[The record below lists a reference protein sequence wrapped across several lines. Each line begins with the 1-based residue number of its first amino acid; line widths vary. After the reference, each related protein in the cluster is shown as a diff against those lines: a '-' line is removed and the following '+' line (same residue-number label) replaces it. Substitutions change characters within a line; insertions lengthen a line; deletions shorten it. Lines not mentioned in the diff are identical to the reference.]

1 MTEILIIDDSWLTRY
16 SLANMLKP
24 SGYNITEAVNGKD
37 GIEKII
43 KFKPDC
49 ILLDLLMPEI
59 DGFGVL
65 QALNEKNI
73 KCPVIVIT
81 ADIQETSRK
90 KCLQLG
96 VFDFA
101 NKPPKDNELIELVT
115 KALKYNKET

>member
-1 MTEILIIDDSWLTRY
+1 MAEILIIDDSWLTRY
-16 SLANMLKP
+16 SLTNMLKP

-65 QALNEKNI
+65 KALNEKNI
-73 KCPVIVIT
+73 KCPVIVIS
-81 ADIQETSRK
+81 ADIQETSRE

-101 NKPPKDNELIELVT
+101 NKPPKDNELIRSVA
-115 KALKYNKET
+115 KALEQNKET